1 MTENAEP
8 IDQTADYVDWLLT
21 TLQSLAE
28 DGLSMAEAIQQRIA
42 ERFSSLEV
50 VQTEYERSVVH
61 LYGGIEESL
70 LPQIE

>member
-1 MTENAEP
+1 
-8 IDQTADYVDWLLT
+8 
-21 TLQSLAE
+21 
-28 DGLSMAEAIQQRIA
+28 MAEAIQQRIA
-42 ERFSSLEV
+42 ERFTSLEV